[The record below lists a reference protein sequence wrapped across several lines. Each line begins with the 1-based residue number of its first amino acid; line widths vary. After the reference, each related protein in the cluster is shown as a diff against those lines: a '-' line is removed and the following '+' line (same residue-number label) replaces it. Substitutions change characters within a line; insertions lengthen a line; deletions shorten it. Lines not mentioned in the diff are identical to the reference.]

1 MQILKREKLSFLLF
15 RQKWSKMIQK
25 NYSASGDKNIAKMQN
40 IITGMTPRAHDKEK
54 K

>member
-1 MQILKREKLSFLLF
+1 
-15 RQKWSKMIQK
+15 MIQK

-40 IITGMTPRAHDKEK
+40 IITGLTPRAHDKEK